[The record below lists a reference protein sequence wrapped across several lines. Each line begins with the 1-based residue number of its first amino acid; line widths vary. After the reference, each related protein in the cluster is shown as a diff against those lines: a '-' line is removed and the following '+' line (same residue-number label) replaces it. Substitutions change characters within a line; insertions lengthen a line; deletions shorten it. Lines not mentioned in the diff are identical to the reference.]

1 MHLQTFLNEYSEL
14 NNHFWQIPLEKL
26 SYENKTAVLLGDF
39 NSHSLNYDINTD
51 ISHFLDCMYCNS
63 LLPHITSPTHII
75 ASSQTLIDNI
85 FSNASDSTFKSGNL
99 LTIPSDHNVQF
110 LFLENQIK
118 TQKGNTTVD
127 FTAMEKQKNEINE
140 QLPNINWAAELRLH
154 KNNVYLSIDLLLK
167 KNKKLNRFMGTL
179 TTNFK
184 Y

>member
-1 MHLQTFLNEYSEL
+1 
-14 NNHFWQIPLEKL
+14 
-26 SYENKTAVLLGDF
+26 
-39 NSHSLNYDINTD
+39 
-51 ISHFLDCMYCNS
+51 MYCNS

-75 ASSQTLIDNI
+75 ASSKTLIDNI

-110 LFLENQIK
+110 LFPENQTK
-118 TQKGNTTVD
+118 TQKGNTIVD

-167 KNKKLNRFMGTL
+167 KTKNLIDLWAHSQPTSNTKRKSCNKPWITERIFTSITVKNKLYKKMIKTKD
-179 TTNFK
+179 TIKKT
-184 Y
+184 